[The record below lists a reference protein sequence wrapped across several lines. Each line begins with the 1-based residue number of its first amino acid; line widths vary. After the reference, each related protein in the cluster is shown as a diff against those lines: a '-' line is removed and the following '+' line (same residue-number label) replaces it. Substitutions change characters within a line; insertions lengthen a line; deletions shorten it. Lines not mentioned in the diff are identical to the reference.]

1 MVSIT
6 AKVNQAEHERF
17 LQIGRERF
25 GCDNSFQF
33 ANLLVQKVLSGELT
47 SIKDNASLQLRAIQ
61 QEEQINLLSEELRK
75 AKTTLPELS
84 YKKGYNDAEKNFQKK
99 ASAIALKAEFYDNQI
114 ATNKGCGFSCILKN
128 QQVKQQINFIQTITD
143 YEQRNSGTYEH

>member
-47 SIKDNASLQLRAIQ
+47 LIKDNATLQLKAIQ
-61 QEEQINLLSEELRK
+61 QEEQIKLLSEELTK
-75 AKTTLPELS
+75 AKTTLPKIS
-84 YKKGYNDAEKNFQKK
+84 YQKGYQDAEKNFQKK
-99 ASAIALKAEFYDNQI
+99 ASAIALKAEFYDNHI
-114 ATNKGCGFSCILKN
+114 AVNKGCGFSCLMKN
-128 QQVKQQINFIQTITD
+128 QQIKQQIQFIQTITD
-143 YEQRNSGTYEH
+143 YEQRNSDTN